1 MGIFGK
7 KGLAFEKIGLSKSK
21 ISSDKSTTVQVN
33 VKNFKQK
40 FDNIVLKTKTDDQ
53 TNQYLTINTPLLN
66 LPSLDFPNRN
76 TGDHEITI
84 TPHNIPVSKMFFKIS
99 VEVYANNE
107 EKPLLKKDFN
117 LEVNKK
123 QT

>member
-1 MGIFGK
+1 LGIFDK
-7 KGLAFEKIGLSKSK
+7 KGLAFEKIDLSKSK
-21 ISSDKSTTVQVN
+21 ISSDKSTTIQVN
-33 VKNFKQK
+33 VKNFKEK
-40 FDNIVLKTKTDDQ
+40 FDNLVLKTKTDDQ
-53 TNQYLTINTPLLN
+53 TNQYLTISAPLLN

-84 TPHNIPVSKMFFKIS
+84 TPHNIPVSKMSFKITI
-99 VEVYANNE
+99 EVYANNE
-107 EKPLLKKDFN
+107 EKPLLKKDFD